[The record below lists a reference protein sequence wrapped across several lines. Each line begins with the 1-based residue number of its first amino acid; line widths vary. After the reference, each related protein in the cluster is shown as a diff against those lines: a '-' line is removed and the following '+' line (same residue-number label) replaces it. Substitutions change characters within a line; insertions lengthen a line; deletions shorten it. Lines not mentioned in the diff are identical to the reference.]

1 MKSVACKNMY
11 GGIVM
16 KNLKKLLAIA
26 CVLAMT
32 STVFAGC
39 GSSAGTKDSSDKKVT
54 VDIFQF
60 KVECKD
66 ALQKA
71 TKEYMDEHKN
81 VTINLQTVGGG
92 QDYGAALKAKFASGE
107 EPAIY
112 NIGGPQDV
120 QDWKEKLEDLS
131 DQPWVSKAYDG
142 TLDAVKDGSKIYGL
156 PFDMEGYG
164 LIYNKAILK
173 KAGIDADSIKTYADL
188 EKAVQTLDSK
198 KKDLGLTAVF
208 GTAGKETWVAG
219 LHDSNLPFALELK
232 DGVSAFKA
240 KSINFTYANGFKK
253 LLDLQNKYAYKPD
266 GTDKSINSVDYSTQV
281 EKLFS
286 LGKVALIEQGNWIYS
301 TVSGIDKNIA
311 DNMGLL
317 PMPVDGGKDGCIAVG
332 VPMYWSVNCKKD
344 AATKK
349 AAKDFLNWL
358 YTSDK
363 GKSMIIN
370 DFKFIPALKGYDAAN
385 LQPVDPISKEINK
398 FSKAGNTIPWV
409 FMGYP
414 TGWGQ
419 NKLGVDI
426 QKYTA
431 GEMTW
436 DKLVEDA
443 KSTWADSRK

>member
-1 MKSVACKNMY
+1 MKRIRRLAAVACA
-11 GGIVM
+11 VS
-16 KNLKKLLAIA
+16 LLAS
-26 CVLAMT
+26 LF
-32 STVFAGC
+32 SGC
-39 GSSAGTKDSSDKKVT
+39 GSKSGTDNSGDKKAT

-66 ALQKA
+66 ALDKA
-71 TKEYMDEHKN
+71 VQEYTGKHKN
-81 VTINLQTVGGG
+81 VTINVQTVGGG
-92 QDYGAALKAKFASGE
+92 QDYGAALKTKFSSGE

-131 DQPWVSKAYDG
+131 DQPWVSKAYEG
-142 TLDAVKDGSKIYGL
+142 TLDAVKSGNKIYGL

-164 LIYNKAILK
+164 LIYNKNIFK
-173 KAGIDADSIKTYADL
+173 KAGIDGTSIKTYADL

-198 KKDLGLTAVF
+198 KSDLGLQAVF

-219 LHDSNLPFALELK
+219 LHDSNVPLALELK
-232 DGVSAFKA
+232 DAVSAYNA
-240 KSINFTYANGFKK
+240 KTINFTYADGFKK
-253 LLDLQNKYAYKPD
+253 LLDLQNKYAFKPD
-266 GTDKSINSVDYSTQV
+266 GTTKSINSVDYSTQV

-286 LGKVALIEQGNWIYS
+286 TGKVAIIEQGNWIY
-301 TVSGIDKNIA
+301 TAVSGVDKNVA

-317 PMPVDGGKDGCIAVG
+317 PMPIEGAKEDSVPVG
-332 VPMYWSVNCKKD
+332 VPMYWSVNSKKD
-344 AATKK
+344 SNTKK
-349 AAKDFLNWL
+349 AAKAFLNWL
-358 YTSDK
+358 YTSDE
-363 GKSMIIN
+363 GKKMIIQ
-370 DFKFIPALKGYDAAN
+370 DFKFIPALKGYDSSE
-385 LQPVDPISKEINK
+385 LQPVDPISKELTQYEKNGK
-398 FSKAGNTIPWV
+398 TMTWV

-419 NKLGVDI
+419 NKLGADI

-443 KSTWADSRK
+443 KATWADARK